1 MLNVGVIGLG
11 NTGNQIAALAAEELK
26 IPAMAI
32 NSSEKDLE
40 TIANKIPKIL
50 ISDTEG
56 ASKGAGKNRALAKS
70 YLKDSIL
77 SIISKEDVQTF
88 ISDLNVLFLVSSTG
102 GGTGSG
108 TALLMANIISSMFV
122 DTHVI
127 IVGILPVMS
136 EALSAHV
143 NSLEY
148 LNELYGNLENQTYML
163 YDNDS
168 LYNIPSYK
176 MMDTINREVVKDIDV
191 LRCTF
196 NYTTKYDSIDEQD
209 MKRLISFPGRI
220 MVTRLE
226 DLKERDLDKSSIEDL
241 LISKIKNTN
250 HVELQ
255 RDRKVTATGI
265 IVNLSEQ
272 VFSDFDNHIPAVREF
287 IGDPD
292 HDFNHLAIN
301 DDRKMPNNVFLIMS
315 GMSQV
320 NDRIQKI
327 SDRIEEIEER
337 QKIREEESQL
347 DTLGI
352 TELSQKISSKDAKKT
367 LDTELSQKISSKDAK
382 KTLDTDKIDLAN
394 IFSKFGL

>member
-56 ASKGAGKNRALAKS
+56 TSKGAGKNRALAKS

-127 IVGILPVMS
+127 VVGILPVMS

-148 LNELYGNLENQTYML
+148 LNELYSNLENQTYML

-196 NYTTKYDSIDEQD
+196 NYTTKYDSIDDQD

-226 DLKERDLDKSSIEDL
+226 DLKERDLDKLSIEDL

-272 VFSDFDNHIPAVREF
+272 VFNDFDNHIPSVREF

-292 HDFNHLAIN
+292 HDFNHLVIN
-301 DDRKMPNNVFLIMS
+301 EDRKMPNNVFLIMS

-327 SDRIEEIEER
+327 SDRIEEIEEK
-337 QKIREEESQL
+337 QKIHEEENQL

-352 TELSQKISSKDAKKT
+352 TELSQKIFSKDAKKT
-367 LDTELSQKISSKDAK
+367 F
-382 KTLDTDKIDLAN
+382 DTDKVDLSN
-394 IFSKFGL
+394 IFSKFGI

>member
-56 ASKGAGKNRALAKS
+56 SSKGAGKNRDLAKT

-77 SIISKEDVQTF
+77 SIISKEDVQKF
-88 ISDLNVLFLVSSTG
+88 ISELNVLFLVSSTG

-108 TALLMANIISSMFV
+108 TALLMANILSSMFV

-127 IVGILPVMS
+127 VVGILPVMS

-148 LNELYGNLENQTYML
+148 LNELYSNLENQTYML

-191 LRCTF
+191 LRCAF

-327 SDRIEEIEER
+327 SDRIEEIEQK

-352 TELSQKISSKDAKKT
+352 NELSQKISAKDAKKT
-367 LDTELSQKISSKDAK
+367 VDVKQVDLS
-382 KTLDTDKIDLAN
+382 N
-394 IFSKFGL
+394 IFSKFCI

>member
-367 LDTELSQKISSKDAK
+367 LDT
-382 KTLDTDKIDLAN
+382 DKIDLAN

>member
-255 RDRKVTATGI
+255 RDRKITATGI

-272 VFSDFDNHIPAVREF
+272 VFNDFDNHIPAVREF

-301 DDRKMPNNVFLIMS
+301 EDRKMPNNVFLIMS

-367 LDTELSQKISSKDAK
+367 LDA
-382 KTLDTDKIDLAN
+382 DKIDLAN

>member
-1 MLNVGVIGLG
+1 MLTVGVIGLG

-56 ASKGAGKNRALAKS
+56 SSKGAGKNRSLAKT

-77 SIISKEDVQTF
+77 SIISKEDVQSF

-127 IVGILPVMS
+127 VVGILPVMS
-136 EALSAHV
+136 EALSSHV

-176 MMDTINREVVKDIDV
+176 MMDTINREVVRDIDV
-191 LRCTF
+191 LRCTY

-272 VFSDFDNHIPAVREF
+272 VFNDFDNHIPAVREF

-301 DDRKMPNNVFLIMS
+301 EDRKMPNKVFLIMS

-327 SDRIEEIEER
+327 SDRIEEIEEK
-337 QKIREEESQL
+337 QKIREEENQL
-347 DTLGI
+347 ETLGI

-367 LDTELSQKISSKDAK
+367 LDT
-382 KTLDTDKIDLAN
+382 DKVDLAN
-394 IFSKFGL
+394 IFSKFGI

>member
-56 ASKGAGKNRALAKS
+56 VSKGAGKNRALAKS

-127 IVGILPVMS
+127 VVGILPVMS

-272 VFSDFDNHIPAVREF
+272 VFNDFDNHIPAVREF

-301 DDRKMPNNVFLIMS
+301 EDRKMPNNVFLIMS

-367 LDTELSQKISSKDAK
+367 LDT
-382 KTLDTDKIDLAN
+382 DKVDLAN

>member
-1 MLNVGVIGLG
+1 MLTVGVIGLG

-56 ASKGAGKNRALAKS
+56 SSKGAGKNRSLAKS

-77 SIISKEDVQTF
+77 SIISKEDVQSF

-127 IVGILPVMS
+127 VVGILPVMS

-176 MMDTINREVVKDIDV
+176 MMDTINREVVRDIDV
-191 LRCTF
+191 LRCTY

-272 VFSDFDNHIPAVREF
+272 VFNDFDNHIPAVREF

-301 DDRKMPNNVFLIMS
+301 EDRKMPNNVFLIMS

-327 SDRIEEIEER
+327 SDRIEEIEEK
-337 QKIREEESQL
+337 QKIREEENQL

-367 LDTELSQKISSKDAK
+367 LDT
-382 KTLDTDKIDLAN
+382 DKVDLAN
-394 IFSKFGL
+394 IFSKFGI

>member
-255 RDRKVTATGI
+255 RDRKITATGI

-272 VFSDFDNHIPAVREF
+272 VFNDFDNHIPAVREF

-301 DDRKMPNNVFLIMS
+301 EDRKMPNNVFLIMS

-327 SDRIEEIEER
+327 SDRIEEIEKR

-367 LDTELSQKISSKDAK
+367 LDT
-382 KTLDTDKIDLAN
+382 DKIDLAN

>member
-56 ASKGAGKNRALAKS
+56 SSKGAGKNRALAKT

-77 SIISKEDVQTF
+77 SIISKEDVQKF
-88 ISDLNVLFLVSSTG
+88 ISELNVLFLVSSTG

-108 TALLMANIISSMFV
+108 TALLMANILSSMFV

-148 LNELYGNLENQTYML
+148 LNELYSNLENQTYML

-226 DLKERDLDKSSIEDL
+226 DLKERDLDKASIEDL

-255 RDRKVTATGI
+255 RDRKITATGI

-327 SDRIEEIEER
+327 SDRIEEIEQK

-352 TELSQKISSKDAKKT
+352 NELSQKISAKDAKKT
-367 LDTELSQKISSKDAK
+367 VDVEQVDLS
-382 KTLDTDKIDLAN
+382 N
-394 IFSKFGL
+394 IFSKFGI

>member
-1 MLNVGVIGLG
+1 MLTVGVIGLG

-56 ASKGAGKNRALAKS
+56 SSKGAGKNRSLAKS

-77 SIISKEDVQTF
+77 SIISKEDVQSF

-127 IVGILPVMS
+127 VVGILPVMS
-136 EALSAHV
+136 EALSSHV

-176 MMDTINREVVKDIDV
+176 MMDTINREVVRDIDV
-191 LRCTF
+191 LRCTY

-241 LISKIKNTN
+241 LINKIKNTN

-272 VFSDFDNHIPAVREF
+272 VFNDFDNHIPAVREF

-301 DDRKMPNNVFLIMS
+301 EDRKMPNNVFLIMS

-327 SDRIEEIEER
+327 SDRIEEIEEK

-367 LDTELSQKISSKDAK
+367 LDT
-382 KTLDTDKIDLAN
+382 DKVDLAN
-394 IFSKFGL
+394 IFSKFGI

>member
-148 LNELYGNLENQTYML
+148 LNELYGNLENQTYIL

-255 RDRKVTATGI
+255 RDRKITATGI

-272 VFSDFDNHIPAVREF
+272 VFNDFDNHIPAVREF

-301 DDRKMPNNVFLIMS
+301 EDRKMPNNVFLIMS

-367 LDTELSQKISSKDAK
+367 LDT
-382 KTLDTDKIDLAN
+382 DKVDLAN
-394 IFSKFGL
+394 IFSKFGI

>member
-127 IVGILPVMS
+127 VVGILPVMS

-272 VFSDFDNHIPAVREF
+272 VFNDFDNHIPAVREF

-301 DDRKMPNNVFLIMS
+301 EDRKMPNNVFLIMS

-367 LDTELSQKISSKDAK
+367 LDT
-382 KTLDTDKIDLAN
+382 DKVDLAN

>member
-88 ISDLNVLFLVSSTG
+88 ISGLNVLFLVSSTG

-255 RDRKVTATGI
+255 RDRKITATGI

-272 VFSDFDNHIPAVREF
+272 VFNDFDNHIPAVREF

-301 DDRKMPNNVFLIMS
+301 EDRKMPNNVFLIMS

-337 QKIREEESQL
+337 QKIREEENQL

-367 LDTELSQKISSKDAK
+367 LDT
-382 KTLDTDKIDLAN
+382 DKVDLAN

>member
-241 LISKIKNTN
+241 LISKIKNTK

-272 VFSDFDNHIPAVREF
+272 VFNDFDNHIPAVREF

-301 DDRKMPNNVFLIMS
+301 EDRKMPNNVFLIMS

-367 LDTELSQKISSKDAK
+367 LDT
-382 KTLDTDKIDLAN
+382 DKIDLAN

>member
-88 ISDLNVLFLVSSTG
+88 ISGLNVLFLVSSTG

-127 IVGILPVMS
+127 VVGILPVMS
-136 EALSAHV
+136 EALSSHV

-176 MMDTINREVVKDIDV
+176 MMDTINREVVRDIDV
-191 LRCTF
+191 LRCTY

-272 VFSDFDNHIPAVREF
+272 VFNDFDNHIPAVREF

-301 DDRKMPNNVFLIMS
+301 EDRKMPNKVFLIMS

-327 SDRIEEIEER
+327 SDRIEEIEEK
-337 QKIREEESQL
+337 QKIREEENQL
-347 DTLGI
+347 ETLGI

-367 LDTELSQKISSKDAK
+367 LDT
-382 KTLDTDKIDLAN
+382 DKVDLAN
-394 IFSKFGL
+394 IFSKFGI

>member
-56 ASKGAGKNRALAKS
+56 VSKGAGKNRALAKS

-241 LISKIKNTN
+241 LISKIKNTK

-272 VFSDFDNHIPAVREF
+272 VFNDFDNHIPAVREF

-301 DDRKMPNNVFLIMS
+301 EDRKMPNNVFLIMS

-367 LDTELSQKISSKDAK
+367 LDT
-382 KTLDTDKIDLAN
+382 DKIDLAN